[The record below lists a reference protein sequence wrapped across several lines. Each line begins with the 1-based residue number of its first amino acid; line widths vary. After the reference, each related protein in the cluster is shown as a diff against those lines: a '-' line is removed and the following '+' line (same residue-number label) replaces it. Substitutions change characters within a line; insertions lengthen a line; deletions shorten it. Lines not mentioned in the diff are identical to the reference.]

1 MAIKKVEN
9 GYRVDFRPQG
19 GAKRIRRIFKTK
31 PEAIRYVAWVQNN
44 LTQNP
49 EWQPK
54 PKDTRRLST
63 LVKLWRK
70 LHGETLRD
78 GGGRFQML
86 LATARRWGDPIALEI
101 TKASYLEYRT
111 KRLKDG
117 IKPRTLNHELTYIR
131 AVFNELERLDEW
143 QHGNPLDKVRKLKV
157 DEDELTYLSIEEIQS
172 LLREVDIS
180 RNRDLALIVR
190 ICLATGARWGEAECL
205 RMEQVKNHRI
215 TYTHTKSRK
224 NRSVPIPDDLFKRIK
239 THSDIKHGRLFKRS
253 IEAFKEAIKRT
264 DIVLP
269 RGQLTHVLRHSFA
282 SHFMINGGDIITLQ
296 HILGHST
303 ITMTMR
309 YAHLSPGHLQ
319 DAVNKSPLANVDT

>member
-1 MAIKKVEN
+1 MAIKKVDS
-9 GYRVDFRPQG
+9 GYRVDFRPRG
-19 GAKRIRRIFKTK
+19 STKRIRRIFKTK
-31 PEAIRYVAWVQNN
+31 SEAVRYQAWIENN
-44 LTQNP
+44 LIQNP

-54 PKDTRRLST
+54 TKDTRRLSE
-63 LVKLWRK
+63 LVRKWRQ
-70 LHGETLRD
+70 LHGQTLRD
-78 GGGRFQML
+78 GDGRLQML
-86 LATARRWGDPIALEI
+86 HATCRRWGDPVAIEI
-101 TKASYLEYRT
+101 TKTSYLEYRA

-157 DEDELTYLSIEEIQS
+157 DEDELTYLSIDEIKS
-172 LLREVDIS
+172 LLREVDVS
-180 RNRDLALIVR
+180 RNKDLALIVR
-190 ICLATGARWGEAECL
+190 ICLGTGARWSEAECL
-205 RMEQVKNHRI
+205 RAEQVRNHRI

-224 NRSVPIPDDLFKRIK
+224 NRSIPIPDDLFKRIK
-239 THSDIKHGRLFKRS
+239 NHSDIKHGRLFRPS
-253 IEAFKEAIKRT
+253 IEAFKEALKRT

-319 DAVNKSPLANVDT
+319 DAVKKSPLALV